1 MPSMAGSVSV
11 AANASSGNVLLGQQ
25 YELAPFDGTAE
36 FLAFAAATGITV
48 SVFSGPDIL
57 LQTGATIPFGAAA
70 AAPIYPDHIIADDD
84 VAEGDRLSVIFQNT
98 TAGAI
103 VVNWRVMLTPN

>member
-1 MPSMAGSVSV
+1 MAGSVTV
-11 AANASSGNVLLGQQ
+11 AANASSGNVLLGNQ

-70 AAPIYPDHIIADDD
+70 AAPTYPDHIIADDD
-84 VAEGDRLSVIFQNT
+84 VAEGDRLSLIFQNT
-98 TAGAI
+98 TGAGI